1 MFVNEQHST
10 VTLYCNKV
18 PCCGGSY
25 LEFKF
30 ITFHYQLDNSL
41 IYSLL
46 TVNCIDISLHV
57 LINCSTF
64 KDVILHYYPLLSIQS
79 GVHLIEI
86 FNNSN

>member
-1 MFVNEQHST
+1 MSNLFRGGGGDSLGGGEKNR
-10 VTLYCNKV
+10 
-18 PCCGGSY
+18 GSY

-46 TVNCIDISLHV
+46 TANCIDISLHV

-79 GVHLIEI
+79 GVHLIDI